1 MKGGSHDSSKW
12 EGRMVKASTEKA
24 VQIKVSP
31 ELRKAIHRKAFEQD
45 ETVRTFILKALQHR
59 GVAVSDD
66 DLVDRRKV
74 AGR

>member
-1 MKGGSHDSSKW
+1 
-12 EGRMVKASTEKA
+12 VKASTEKA

-31 ELRKAIHRKAFEQD
+31 ELRKAIHRKALEQD

-74 AGR
+74 ASR

>member
-1 MKGGSHDSSKW
+1 MPGVPH
-12 EGRMVKASTEKA
+12 EKT

-31 ELRKAIHRKAFEQD
+31 ELKKAIHRTALERD
-45 ETVRTFILKALQHR
+45 ETVRSFILKALRQN
-59 GVAVSDD
+59 GVAVADG